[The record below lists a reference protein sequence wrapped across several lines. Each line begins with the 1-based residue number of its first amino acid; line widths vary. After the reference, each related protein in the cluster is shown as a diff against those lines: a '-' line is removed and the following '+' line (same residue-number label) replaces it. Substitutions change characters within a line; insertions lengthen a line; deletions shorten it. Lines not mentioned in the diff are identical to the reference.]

1 MLLALVLT
9 SWVGFSRLVRGEVR
23 KVKQEA
29 FIDGLRSIGAGNGRI
44 LFLHIAP
51 NLLSSILILSLIH
64 IFARQIGGTVDHF
77 VEMMNEEAL
86 ALGMTGTHFVNPH
99 GLHDGSHYTTAYDV
113 YLMLNEAFRYSAFTD
128 AIQMNI
134 CLLYTSYKVF
144 FDEDIKVPMILVA
157 VSDLG
162 YNLLFYV
169 IQFAFRMR
177 FDFGA
182 YFQHT
187 ILPEMVYT
195 VLLTIIFYRI
205 YFFINKTLVEDEL
218 EGQQR
223 CV

>member
-1 MLLALVLT
+1 MHGKRTGL
-9 SWVGFSRLVRGEVR
+9 WVGFLCGLSIDLFYSNLFGFYALVYMYIGYLN
-23 KVKQEA
+23 
-29 FIDGLRSIGAGNGRI
+29 GL
-44 LFLHIAP
+44 L
-51 NLLSSILILSLIH
+51 
-64 IFARQIGGTVDHF
+64 
-77 VEMMNEEAL
+77 
-86 ALGMTGTHFVNPH
+86 
-99 GLHDGSHYTTAYDV
+99 
-113 YLMLNEAFRYSAFTD
+113 
-128 AIQMNI
+128 
-134 CLLYTSYKVF
+134 YKVF

-205 YFFINKTLVEDEL
+205 YFFINKKLVADEL
-218 EGQQR
+218 EGQQSPWLR
-223 CV
+223 K

>member
-1 MLLALVLT
+1 MRRKIVTLLVILATFLLQSTLMQALPISYVTPNLLLILT
-9 SWVGFSRLVRGEVR
+9 VSFGFMHGKRTGLWVGFLCGLSIDLFYSNLFGFYALVYMY
-23 KVKQEA
+23 
-29 FIDGLRSIGAGNGRI
+29 IGYLNG
-44 LFLHIAP
+44 
-51 NLLSSILILSLIH
+51 
-64 IFARQIGGTVDHF
+64 
-77 VEMMNEEAL
+77 
-86 ALGMTGTHFVNPH
+86 
-99 GLHDGSHYTTAYDV
+99 
-113 YLMLNEAFRYSAFTD
+113 
-128 AIQMNI
+128 
-134 CLLYTSYKVF
+134 LLYKAF

-205 YFFINKTLVEDEL
+205 YFFINKKLVADEL
-218 EGQQR
+218 EGQQSPWLR
-223 CV
+223 K